1 MVTLAAWLVLCLM
14 AYPVLSQQP
23 PATMTKISVR
33 LIAPA
38 TTSGSFAAQPK
49 TFWRAG
55 TKYARIVESPD
66 PETHIQGL
74 VIISEPDAWMV
85 NLSDKSGRHVVD
97 SGPSLVV
104 HLPIFNRH
112 TGEES
117 GVNELEFGTERDFF
131 AKHSAT
137 RLVATAIDGT
147 PADRFEA
154 TIGKARVTLW
164 TDAKSKKPLR
174 VSLSDGNESEV
185 YQYLSYDDEIPFDPL
200 LFQPPSGIHIQ
211 EVK

>member
-1 MVTLAAWLVLCLM
+1 METCSAKLM
-14 AYPVLSQQP
+14 
-23 PATMTKISVR
+23 PA
-33 LIAPA
+33 APA
-38 TTSGSFAAQPK
+38 SA
-49 TFWRAG
+49 
-55 TKYARIVESPD
+55 IVESPD
-66 PETHIQGL
+66 AETHIQGL
-74 VIISEPDAWMV
+74 VIISEPDAWML

-97 SGPSLVV
+97 SGPSFVV
-104 HLPIFNRH
+104 HLPIFNKH

-131 AKHSAT
+131 AKHNAT
-137 RLVATAIDGT
+137 RSVATAIDGT

-164 TDAKSKKPLR
+164 TDAKSKKPLH
-174 VSLSDGNESEV
+174 VSLSDGNESQAYE
-185 YQYLSYDDEIPFDPL
+185 YLSYDDELPFDPL